1 MLEYDD
7 NSHSQRSPGRFARGP
22 VVALVLLAL
31 SLIGSLV
38 WVCIS
43 ATRPGSRKLG
53 NPPGMVDRIDFF
65 DTAAAWDQ
73 GNLERIEL
81 LRDAPTRLRL
91 RDVPI
96 PPPRDAETQAKRRSQ
111 EWQPKFPR
119 EGSWTSP
126 EMQTA
131 FDFTELLPSYNPGC
145 PPDTGVRIDV
155 RARDTRSGAWSPWFY
170 LGSWGRGIG
179 KPEKLTKSPF
189 GEVDIDTL
197 ILYRAANAYQVRMT
211 LYSFALDEQVNPT
224 LRRLAVSYSGVV
236 ADAARRAQ
244 LVTPVS
250 MPADF
255 ACDIPVPFRAQGNA
269 AKPLRPE
276 ICSPTSVSMVM
287 QYLGRDLPT
296 EENAL
301 AMYDSE
307 YDMFGNW
314 GKAVAWAGQN
324 GFDAWLT
331 RFRTWDQVKA
341 TIATGQ
347 PIIASIRFKKG
358 ECPSFVF
365 DHSAGHLLVI
375 RGVTKD
381 GDIIVNDPASRTRG
395 NGAVY
400 KADEMAKAWIAHG
413 GVGYII
419 RKPRM

>member
-7 NSHSQRSPGRFARGP
+7 HRAAQPHAPKPRAAAGNVILLFAGLALLMIASLGTVMVHFARS
-22 VVALVLLAL
+22 AD
-31 SLIGSLV
+31 IGK
-38 WVCIS
+38 I
-43 ATRPGSRKLG
+43 G
-53 NPPGMVDRIDFF
+53 NPPGMVDRLDFF
-65 DTAAAWDQ
+65 ETPAEFAAGTSERVAWTAAMTLND
-73 GNLERIEL
+73 
-81 LRDAPTRLRL
+81 
-91 RDVPI
+91 
-96 PPPRDAETQAKRRSQ
+96 PRG
-111 EWQPKFPR
+111 KFPR
-119 EGSWTSP
+119 EGSWVSP
-126 EMQTA
+126 EVATPYA
-131 FDFTELLPSYNPGC
+131 FTELIPSSNPKC
-145 PPDTGVRIDV
+145 PADTGLRFDV
-155 RARDTRSGAWSPWFY
+155 RARDARSQKWSPWFY
-170 LGSWGRGIG
+170 LGSWGKIVGREERSIDNSFG
-179 KPEKLTKSPF
+179 K
-189 GEVDIDTL
+189 VDIDTL
-197 ILYRAANAYQVRMT
+197 ILRQPADAYQVRVNF
-211 LYSFALDEQVNPT
+211 YAFGLDERANPS
-224 LRRLAVSYSGVV
+224 LRRLSVCYSGVV
-236 ADAARRAQ
+236 ADAAHRAE
-244 LVTPVS
+244 LVTPIQID
-250 MPADF
+250 ADF
-255 ACDIPVPFRAQGNA
+255 AHDIPVPFRAQGNA

-314 GKAVAWAGQN
+314 GKAVAWAGEN

-365 DHSAGHLLVI
+365 DHTAGHLLVI
-375 RGVTKD
+375 RGITKD

-400 KADEMAKAWIAHG
+400 KADELAKAWIAHG

-419 RKPRM
+419 KKPRT

>member
-7 NSHSQRSPGRFARGP
+7 SDGRKRNGHPARSVIVAFALIAVG
-22 VVALVLLAL
+22 V
-31 SLIGSLV
+31 IGSLV
-38 WVCIS
+38 WVGVS
-43 ATRPGSRKLG
+43 VSRNQFRPVT
-53 NPPGMVDRIDFF
+53 NPPGMVDRLDFF
-65 DTAAAWDQ
+65 DTAAAWAQ
-73 GNLERIEL
+73 GRYERVEL
-81 LRDAPTRLRL
+81 LPDAPARLKL
-91 RDVPI
+91 HDSPL
-96 PPPRDAETQAKRRSQ
+96 PAKNPASKGY
-111 EWQPKFPR
+111 EPGFPR
-119 EGSWTSP
+119 AGSWTSP
-126 EMQTA
+126 EVRTPYG
-131 FDFTELLPSYNPGC
+131 FTELIPSYNPNC

-155 RARDTRSGAWSPWFY
+155 RTRDAASGAWSPWFY
-170 LGSWGRGIG
+170 LGCWGKAIG
-179 KPEKLTKSPF
+179 KPHRMIKDPDF

-197 ILYRAANAYQVRMT
+197 ILYRPADTYQVRLSLYAFT
-211 LYSFALDEQVNPT
+211 LDPNANPT

-250 MPADF
+250 MAADF
-255 ACDIPVPFRAQGNA
+255 AHDIPVPFRAQGNA

-314 GKAVAWAGQN
+314 GRAVAWAGEN

-341 TIATGQ
+341 TIAAGQ
-347 PIIASIRFKKG
+347 PIIASIRYKKG
-358 ECPSFVF
+358 ECPSFVL
-365 DHSAGHLLVI
+365 DHTAGHLIVI

-381 GDIIVNDPASRTRG
+381 GDLIVNDPASRLHG

-400 KADEMAKAWIAHG
+400 KADEFAKAWIAHG

-419 RKPRM
+419 RKPGM

>member
-7 NSHSQRSPGRFARGP
+7 HHHRDAAHARKPRVLWLFAALAMITIASLGAVIVRFARS
-22 VVALVLLAL
+22 AD
-31 SLIGSLV
+31 IGK
-38 WVCIS
+38 I
-43 ATRPGSRKLG
+43 A
-53 NPPGMVDRIDFF
+53 NPPGMVDHLDFF
-65 DTAAAWDQ
+65 ETPAEFAAGTSERVNWTTAMTLND
-73 GNLERIEL
+73 
-81 LRDAPTRLRL
+81 
-91 RDVPI
+91 
-96 PPPRDAETQAKRRSQ
+96 PRG
-111 EWQPKFPR
+111 KFPR
-119 EGSWTSP
+119 EGSWVSP
-126 EMQTA
+126 EVATPYG
-131 FDFTELLPSYNPGC
+131 FTELIPSANPTC
-145 PPDTGVRIDV
+145 PTDTGLRFDV
-155 RARDTRSGAWSPWFY
+155 RTRDARSRQWSPWFY
-170 LGSWGRGIG
+170 LGSWGKIVGREERTTVNSFG
-179 KPEKLTKSPF
+179 K
-189 GEVDIDTL
+189 VDIDTL
-197 ILYRAANAYQVRMT
+197 ILRQPADAYQVRVNFYAT
-211 LYSFALDEQVNPT
+211 GLDDRVNPS
-224 LRRLAVSYSGVV
+224 LRRLAVCYSGVV
-236 ADAARRAQ
+236 ADDARRAE
-244 LVTPVS
+244 LVTLVS

-255 ACDIPVPFRAQGNA
+255 AHDIPVPFRAQGNA

-314 GKAVAWAGQN
+314 GKAVAWAGEN

-365 DHSAGHLLVI
+365 DHTAGHLLVI
-375 RGVTKD
+375 RGITKD

-419 RKPRM
+419 RKPRT

>member
-7 NSHSQRSPGRFARGP
+7 HRSAQPHARPPRAMPRVLFLFAG
-22 VVALVLLAL
+22 LAL
-31 SLIGSLV
+31 ITIASLGAVMFRFSRSSDIGR
-38 WVCIS
+38 I
-43 ATRPGSRKLG
+43 G
-53 NPPGMVDRIDFF
+53 NPPGMVDHLDFF
-65 DTAAAWDQ
+65 ETAGEFAA
-73 GNLERIEL
+73 GNSVRVEWTTAMTLK
-81 LRDAPTRLRL
+81 D
-91 RDVPI
+91 
-96 PPPRDAETQAKRRSQ
+96 PRG
-111 EWQPKFPR
+111 KFPR
-119 EGSWTSP
+119 EGSWITP
-126 EMQTA
+126 EVSTPY
-131 FDFTELLPSYNPGC
+131 DFTELIPSSNPKC
-145 PPDTGVRIDV
+145 PADTGLRFDV
-155 RARDTRSGAWSPWFY
+155 RARDARSGAWSPWFY
-170 LGSWGRGIG
+170 LGSWGKIIG
-179 KPEKLTKSPF
+179 REERSIDNAF
-189 GEVDIDTL
+189 GKVDIDTL
-197 ILYRAANAYQVRMT
+197 ILRQPANAYQVRVNF
-211 LYSFALDEQVNPT
+211 YAFGLDEKVNPS

-236 ADAARRAQ
+236 SDPARRAE
-244 LVTPVS
+244 LIVPVS
-250 MPADF
+250 MPSHF
-255 ACDIPVPFRAQGNA
+255 SHDIPVPFRAQGNA

-314 GKAVAWAGQN
+314 GKAVAWAGEN

-347 PIIASIRFKKG
+347 PIIASIRFRKG

-375 RGVTKD
+375 RGVTRD
-381 GDIIVNDPASRTRG
+381 GDLIVNDPASRTRG

-400 KADEMAKAWIAHG
+400 KADDFAKAWIAHG

-419 RKPRM
+419 RRPRT